1 MNFFEHQDQARQKTQ
16 QLIGLFVLSV
26 ATMIVAIYFA
36 AVIVFN
42 GVMSRSGSSVCRGSS
57 IGINI
62 SRASRRSCTSL
73 VTNSLPHLGTNSWW
87 NPNLFCLVAIVT
99 LAVIAIASLYKISS
113 LQQGGS
119 VIAQELGGR
128 LLITEIAKGDE
139 QQLLN
144 IVDEM
149 AIAANIPPPAVYLL
163 DSESGINAFAAG
175 FTPKDA
181 VIGVTHGCLQQL
193 TRDELQGVIGHEF
206 SHILNG
212 DMRLNLRLVGM
223 LHGILFVY
231 IIGRLMI
238 ESESNDRSWL
248 WYFGLALMAI
258 GSLGLLFGRLIKSAV
273 SRQREFLADA
283 SAVQFTRNPDGI
295 SGALQKIGGFGSRLQ
310 SPYAEASSHMFFGS
324 ALKFTSL
331 EDLFATHP
339 PIRQRL
345 RRLGGLDVSQLSA
358 LASSNAS
365 QNSLVM
371 GFAGSGSSQP
381 LVKVIRSKPVAY
393 PESLLTQVSELLRL
407 GIQSRE
413 GAIALVYALLL
424 DPENLQV
431 RSQQVEWLRQQ
442 EPESSRQILAFQPQ
456 IEQLAVRDRLPFL
469 DLAVPALLQNSA
481 AECQQLFKGVQGLA
495 KADGRWSLTEFVIL
509 VILQTRLQP
518 CTSAAVKS
526 EQFSSLDQIWSDC
539 IVLVSALA
547 QVGQTNADAINYAL
561 RSGLF
566 RLPGAGQQPMP
577 SVPPDWNFGEL
588 RKSLNRLSVASLKL
602 RQAIVEACSYTVLL
616 DNTLT
621 DQEAELLRAIVISL
635 NCPLPPFLNSPV
647 RQARLMKT
655 A

>member
-1 MNFFEHQDQARQKTQ
+1 MNFFEHQDQARQKTRR
-16 QLIGLFVLSV
+16 LIGLFALSV
-26 ATMIVAIYFA
+26 AAMIVAIYFA
-36 AVIVFN
+36 ALIVFN
-42 GVMSRSGSSVCRGSS
+42 VAMSSRTSSVCRGSYT
-57 IGINI
+57 IGLF
-62 SRASRRSCTSL
+62 RRRSCNNL
-73 VTNSLPHLGTNSWW
+73 VTSSLPHLDTSSWW
-87 NPNLFCLVAIVT
+87 NPDLFLLVAIVT
-99 LAVIAIASLYKISS
+99 LAVITIASLYKVSS

-128 LLITEIAKGDE
+128 LLIAEMAKGDE

-144 IVDEM
+144 IVAEM
-149 AIAANIPPPAVYLL
+149 AIAASIPPPAVYLL
-163 DSESGINAFAAG
+163 DDESGINAFAAG
-175 FTPKDA
+175 FTPKNA
-181 VIGVTHGCLQQL
+181 VIGVTRGCLQQL

-212 DMRLNLRLVGM
+212 DMRLNLRLVGV

-231 IIGRLMI
+231 ILGRLMI
-238 ESESNDRSWL
+238 ESENGDDRSWL

-295 SGALQKIGGFGSRLQ
+295 SGALQKIGGVGSRLQ

-331 EDLFATHP
+331 EDLLATHP

-358 LASSNAS
+358 SVSGSASPD
-365 QNSLVM
+365 LVM
-371 GFAGSGSSQP
+371 GFAGSSRSQP
-381 LVKVIRSKPVAY
+381 LVNVVRSKPVAY
-393 PESLLTQVSELLRL
+393 PESLLAQVSEPLQL
-407 GIQSRE
+407 GIRERE

-424 DPENLQV
+424 DPKDLQV
-431 RSQQVEWLRQQ
+431 RSQQVEWLCQK
-442 EPESSRQILAFQPQ
+442 EPEIS
-456 IEQLAVRDRLPFL
+456 EQMLVFHSQLERLDGRDRLPFL

-518 CTSAAVKS
+518 CMGTATQS
-526 EQFSSLDQIWSDC
+526 EQFSTLDSIWSDC
-539 IVLVSALA
+539 IVLVSAVA
-547 QVGQTNADAINYAL
+547 QVGQTDSDAMIYAL

-566 RLPGAGQQPMP
+566 RLPGAGQQTMP
-577 SVPPDWNFGEL
+577 TLLPTWNFSEL
-588 RKSLNRLSVASLKL
+588 RKSLHRLSVASLKL
-602 RQAIVEACSYTVLL
+602 RHAIVEACSYTVLL
-616 DNTLT
+616 DNTVT
-621 DQEAELLRAIVISL
+621 EQEAELLRAIVITL
-635 NCPLPPFLNSPV
+635 GCPLPPFLNSPIK
-647 RQARLMKT
+647 QARTPTKT
-655 A
+655 R